1 MQHGPRGPPRGQM
14 QGFRRDFPPNE
25 DPAWEKAVRSIFVA
39 NVSFETTEEQ
49 LKAVLSEVGPVVS
62 LKLIHDPTTGRPR
75 GFGFCEFED
84 GETAR
89 SAVRNLTG
97 REVNGRPLR
106 IDSATNAPGGEM
118 RGPGNVPPG
127 PQGGAIEPPLH
138 GPAVPPEA
146 APEAITKAVAS
157 LPPEQMFELMKQMKW
172 CIERNP
178 EETRQLL
185 LHNPQLAYALLQ
197 AQVVMRIVD
206 LETAQKIL
214 HREPRGPSLDPQP
227 AEAGP
232 SQPPP
237 PPHQHQ
243 QGPPAPHRPPHPHQR
258 RPSPPPPRRQDSPV
272 EPGFGPPREHFGPPH
287 EPPPPPPRRDER
299 ERFGGGPPPGA
310 RGPPPHR
317 PPGRYGGGPMG
328 PGPNR
333 GPPDSGPRP
342 MRGPPDSGP
351 RPMRGPPDSGPRTM
365 RGHPDSGPHPM
376 RGHPDS
382 GPRTMRGPPD
392 SGPRSMRGPPDSGPP
407 RGGPRS
413 PPRSD
418 RPGPS
423 APGNMGGLTPQD
435 QEKAALIMQVLSL
448 SDEQIQMLPPD
459 QRNSIL
465 KLKEQISQSN

>member
-333 GPPDSGPRP
+333 GPPDSGPR
-342 MRGPPDSGP
+342 
-351 RPMRGPPDSGPRTM
+351 
-365 RGHPDSGPHPM
+365 
-376 RGHPDS
+376 
-382 GPRTMRGPPD
+382 
-392 SGPRSMRGPPDSGPP
+392 SMRGPPDSGPP